1 MSASWSRP
9 QSNTSAT
16 REGRSDGRRLSGAGL
31 NALSGTGLNTRS
43 GYSMPGAS
51 LSRCGADVLKSDARR
66 PNLLSPSMLLAKT
79 HGANFS
85 SGKRPQR
92 GTTASS
98 LWSIPSSVEA
108 SERSG
113 TANTSS
119 PQPGRDRRGS
129 SATPTNRLYMTA
141 PGKMQIGAGDVE
153 QATGVRLSGDQLEAL
168 RKRYQGGYA
177 RLGAE
182 PRFGESINN
191 DDLRQEVFGSIV
203 LRPGQ
208 WPKLGGS
215 TAASSRQ
222 VRSPS
227 LPSPASMH
235 GRSGYHRS

>member
-1 MSASWSRP
+1 
-9 QSNTSAT
+9 
-16 REGRSDGRRLSGAGL
+16 
-31 NALSGTGLNTRS
+31 
-43 GYSMPGAS
+43 
-51 LSRCGADVLKSDARR
+51 
-66 PNLLSPSMLLAKT
+66 
-79 HGANFS
+79 
-85 SGKRPQR
+85 
-92 GTTASS
+92 
-98 LWSIPSSVEA
+98 
-108 SERSG
+108 
-113 TANTSS
+113 
-119 PQPGRDRRGS
+119 
-129 SATPTNRLYMTA
+129 MTA

-227 LPSPASMH
+227 LPSTASMTGDQVITDH
-235 GRSGYHRS
+235 DNVPAMAKLTDALMLAFS